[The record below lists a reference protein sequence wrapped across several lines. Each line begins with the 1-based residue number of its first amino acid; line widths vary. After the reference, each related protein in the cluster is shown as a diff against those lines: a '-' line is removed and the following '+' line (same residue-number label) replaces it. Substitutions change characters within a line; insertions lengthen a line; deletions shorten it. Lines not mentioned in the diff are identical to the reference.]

1 MIRRNLILA
10 LKVREVWIEG
20 VYDIIRE
27 VVNYLRILNNFMLI
41 DLVWMVYS
49 SALFWKKITSFYR
62 SHLAFRS
69 LFVQFPIV
77 MVIKV

>member
-41 DLVWMVYS
+41 DLVWM
-49 SALFWKKITSFYR
+49 ITSFYR

-69 LFVQFPIV
+69 LIVQFPIV